1 MDKGRFNYWGACRKF
16 GTRYIHTLPYQ
27 RLHKQHEKPA
37 LFPRSSYLLAAV
49 ETHGVFNHT
58 TTRNNKQQFTGVS
71 RNRAVERRP
80 EAWVVE
86 GKKHDTAH
94 NESCGNSAMVQ
105 WQQLSAAVAVQR
117 VVAVETAD
125 R

>member
-1 MDKGRFNYWGACRKF
+1 VSVATEQW
-16 GTRYIHTLPYQ
+16 
-27 RLHKQHEKPA
+27 
-37 LFPRSSYLLAAV
+37 SAV
-49 ETHGVFNHT
+49 
-58 TTRNNKQQFTGVS
+58 Q
-71 RNRAVERRP
+71 
-80 EAWVVE
+80 EAWVVK

-94 NESCGNSAMVQ
+94 NESCGNSAVVQ